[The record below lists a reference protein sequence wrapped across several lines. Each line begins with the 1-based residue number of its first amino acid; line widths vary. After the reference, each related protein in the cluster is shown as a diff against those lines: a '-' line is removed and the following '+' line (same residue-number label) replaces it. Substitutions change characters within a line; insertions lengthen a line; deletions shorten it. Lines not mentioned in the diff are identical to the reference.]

1 MKILVYFLSL
11 SILLISCITCED
23 VPEFAGDNQQHI
35 SIVKPGET
43 ESSTHKDDCSPM
55 CTCNCC
61 GQPTLSHLAFADFVF
76 FKREITVKQ
85 KIHYNN
91 RFVSAYIQNIWQPP
105 KLNKTVIG

>member
-23 VPEFAGDNQQHI
+23 LPDFASNNQFNI
-35 SIVKPGET
+35 SIVKPVQT

-76 FKREITVKQ
+76 LKHETTVKQ
-85 KIHYNN
+85 KVHYSN
-91 RFVSAYIQNIWQPP
+91 RFISAYIQNIWQPP
-105 KLNKTVIG
+105 KLNKTVIC